1 MHCISIDNGLGVV
14 YGAAGIGNMVS
25 DFMGGAGTGSW
36 DLAFGTAIGC
46 LIGLVFIP
54 MFVFIGKLRRGQ
66 NVMFSFKFERTNEG
80 NYEASDRIHSNRL
93 TGVRRE
99 GKEWVVKISRCLPN
113 E

>member
-1 MHCISIDNGLGVV
+1 MFEFIVFGIIDNGVMILGAMTGYEVEKYLPKQFQSGLGVV
-14 YGAAGIGNMVS
+14 YGAGIGNMVS

-66 NVMFSFKFERTNEG
+66 K
-80 NYEASDRIHSNRL
+80 
-93 TGVRRE
+93 
-99 GKEWVVKISRCLPN
+99 
-113 E
+113 